1 MTGLQRL
8 MLLAEEVDE
17 MQRVDKWLLMI
28 VVLLFG
34 LLIAL
39 VAWVAL

>member
-8 MLLAEEVDE
+8 MLLAEEVDD